1 MERTIIKS
9 SRAGSYLFVGFIVLF
24 FHTVLAVPV
33 LARDLVFDLG
43 VLPGGTSSIAMDVSA
58 DGNVVVG
65 KMTDASGHD
74 HAFRWTQENN
84 MVDLGTL
91 PGGINT
97 IANAVSAN
105 GSVVVGQAK
114 FASGNSGHAF
124 RWTQTTGMVALGAL
138 PGGNNSA
145 AYGVSA
151 DGTVVVGVATVAIGT
166 SSYNHAFRWTQAGG
180 MQDLGTLGGSTSVAN
195 AVNTDGTV
203 VVGQADLSSGSRSHA
218 FRWTAAGM
226 VDLIGTPCVGTLCGL
241 TSSAYG
247 VSTDGTMVVGMAT
260 DNIQLTPDYHAFSW
274 TQATGLVDLGTLG
287 GTDSIAYSVSDGN
300 FVVGQSKPSSGGFE
314 AMYWTQATGMQTINQ
329 WLAAN
334 AVDSSAFSFSDASA
348 VSANGT
354 AVVGQLTTSHAFL
367 ARTCY
372 PLNPFYVTI
381 GPTGGNIPICGL
393 NASNNPGWIS
403 ISGNGTGTVQFTVAA
418 NNSASVRIGTLTV
431 DGQTFTVLQGTTS
444 EQAKIGVFRSGAW
457 YMDLPG
463 TYTWVACGTDG
474 CFSFGTSGD
483 IPVMGDWDGTGIMR
497 IGVFRNGVWY
507 LDMNGNDAWDGSDV
521 SIPFGAPGD
530 IPVVG
535 NWNGSVDGKTKIG
548 IVRNGTWYLDYAGTY
563 VTTRT
568 WAGCGAPLDP
578 TKAECIP
585 FGVGSDV
592 PVVGNWNGSADGQS
606 KIGVF
611 RNGTWYLDYA
621 GTYAT
626 SGTWAGC
633 GAPLDPTKAACIPF
647 GIGSDV
653 PVVGNWNGS
662 ANGQSKIGV
671 FRNGMWYLDYAGIY
685 ATTGTWAGC
694 GAPADQTKEVCKNWG
709 LSSDIPVITK

>member
-1 MERTIIKS
+1 MDRTMIKS
-9 SRAGSYLFVGFIVLF
+9 SRAGSNFFVGFIVLF
-24 FHTVLAVPV
+24 FCTVLAVPV
-33 LARDLVFDLG
+33 LARDLVLDLG

-65 KMTDASGHD
+65 KVTDASGYA
-74 HAFRWTQENN
+74 HAFRWTQANQ

-97 IANAVSAN
+97 IAYAVSAN
-105 GSVVVGQAK
+105 GSVVIGQVK

-124 RWTQTTGMVALGAL
+124 RWTQMTGMVDLGSL
-138 PGGNNSA
+138 PGGNNST

-151 DGTVVVGVATVAIGT
+151 DGTVVVGVATIVIGT
-166 SSYNHAFRWTQAGG
+166 TSYSHAFRWTQSGG
-180 MQDLGTLGGSTSVAN
+180 MQDLGTLGGNTSVAY
-195 AVNTDGTV
+195 AVNADGTV

-247 VSTDGTMVVGMAT
+247 VSTDGTVVVGMAT

-287 GTDSIAYSVSDGN
+287 GTDSVAYSVSDGN
-300 FVVGQSKPSSGGFE
+300 FVVGQSMPSSGGFE
-314 AMYWTQATGMQTINQ
+314 AMYWTQATGMQTITQ

-354 AVVGQLTTSHAFL
+354 AVVGQLTNSHAFI

-372 PLNPFYVTI
+372 PLDPFYVTI
-381 GPTGGNIPICGL
+381 GPTGGNMPICGL

-418 NNSASVRIGTLTV
+418 NNSAFVRIGTLTV

-444 EQAKIGVFRSGAW
+444 EQAKIGVFRSGSW
-457 YMDLPG
+457 YMDLVG
-463 TYTWVACGTDG
+463 NYTWDG
-474 CFSFGTSGD
+474 CGLDGCYSFGMTSD
-483 IPVMGDWDGTGIMR
+483 IPLMGDWDGTGIMR
-497 IGVFRNGVWY
+497 VGAFRNGWWY
-507 LDMNGNDAWDGSDV
+507 LDMNGNAAWDGADAAM
-521 SIPFGAPGD
+521 PFGIPGD

-535 NWNGSVDGKTKIG
+535 NWNGSADGK
-548 IVRNGTWYLDYAGTY
+548 
-563 VTTRT
+563 
-568 WAGCGAPLDP
+568 
-578 TKAECIP
+578 
-585 FGVGSDV
+585 
-592 PVVGNWNGSADGQS
+592 
-606 KIGVF
+606 
-611 RNGTWYLDYA
+611 
-621 GTYAT
+621 
-626 SGTWAGC
+626 
-633 GAPLDPTKAACIPF
+633 
-647 GIGSDV
+647 
-653 PVVGNWNGS
+653 
-662 ANGQSKIGV
+662 SKIGV
-671 FRNGMWYLDYAGIY
+671 FRNGMWYLDYSGTY
-685 ATTGTWAGC
+685 AATGAWAGC
-694 GAPADQTKEVCKNWG
+694 GAPTDPTKAACKNWG